1 MTRLIMASAA
11 YQRSSEFEPRA
22 FKLDPENKLLWRF
35 SRRRLSAEE
44 IRDSMLLGSG
54 DLDPTMGGEHPFPP
68 VEKWGFSQHAPYY
81 GVYPTKRRS
90 VYLMQQRLKR
100 HPFLAL
106 FDGADSNVSTARRE
120 LTTVPTQALYLMNN
134 EFVHQRAA
142 GMAKRLLSGAS
153 DEASRTE
160 LAWQLAF
167 GRSPT
172 SDELSDASAFM
183 KRYARAVAEND
194 SSDNS
199 LDVKVWSALVRTI
212 FTRNEFLF
220 VD

>member
-1 MTRLIMASAA
+1 
-11 YQRSSEFEPRA
+11 
-22 FKLDPENKLLWRF
+22 
-35 SRRRLSAEE
+35 
-44 IRDSMLLGSG
+44 
-54 DLDPTMGGEHPFPP
+54 
-68 VEKWGFSQHAPYY
+68 
-81 GVYPTKRRS
+81 
-90 VYLMQQRLKR
+90 MQQRLKR